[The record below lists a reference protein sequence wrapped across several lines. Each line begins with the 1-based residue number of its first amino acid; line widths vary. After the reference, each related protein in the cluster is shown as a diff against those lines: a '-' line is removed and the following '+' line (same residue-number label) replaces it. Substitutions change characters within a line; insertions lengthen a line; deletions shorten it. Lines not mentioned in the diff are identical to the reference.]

1 MILLVILAMGWL
13 VVLGPSM
20 FRRRSQHSDGVS
32 SISHFHRQLR
42 VLEHSGGQPIVLPAF
57 RLHSVDNAQKDSAG
71 RYPDVAAVPVLT
83 VVGADRLPKPA
94 LAFLADDKPDR
105 SAGDRAAS
113 SHGSGVVDV
122 RHRPIAEPR
131 SLDSEVRMLARR
143 RRRDT
148 LAVLGLVVVTSFLA
162 GFVPGAGLAWVVTG
176 IAGVAVAAYVAM
188 LVHLRA
194 LAEERDRKLHYLRPA
209 MMDERT
215 WWEHS
220 ESTTRHGDVG
230 FGDSYDQDVE
240 YDDRSIGDPNG
251 YEASRLAHPA
261 RHLAAR

>member
-1 MILLVILAMGWL
+1 MILLVILAVGWL
-13 VVLGPSM
+13 VVLGPSLL
-20 FRRRSQHSDGVS
+20 RRRSQHGDGVS

-42 VLEHSGGQPIVLPAF
+42 VLEHSGGQPIVLPAY
-57 RLHSVDNAQKDSAG
+57 RLHSVDDPQKDSAR

-94 LAFLADDKPDR
+94 LAFLAGDKPDR
-105 SAGDRAAS
+105 SDGDRAAP
-113 SHGSGVVDV
+113 SHGSGGLDV

-131 SLDSEVRMLARR
+131 SLDSEARMLARR

-148 LAVLGLVVVTSFLA
+148 LTVLGLLVVASFLI
-162 GFVPGAGLAWVVTG
+162 GFVPGAGLAWVVTV
-176 IAGVAVAAYVAM
+176 IAGMALAAYVAM

-194 LAEERDRKLHYLRPA
+194 LAEERDRKLHYLRPT
-209 MMDERT
+209 MVDERT

-220 ESTTRHGDVG
+220 ASTTRHGDVG
-230 FGDSYDQDVE
+230 FGDSCDQDVE
-240 YDDRSIGDPNG
+240 YDDRSIGDPHA

-261 RHLAAR
+261 RQLAAR